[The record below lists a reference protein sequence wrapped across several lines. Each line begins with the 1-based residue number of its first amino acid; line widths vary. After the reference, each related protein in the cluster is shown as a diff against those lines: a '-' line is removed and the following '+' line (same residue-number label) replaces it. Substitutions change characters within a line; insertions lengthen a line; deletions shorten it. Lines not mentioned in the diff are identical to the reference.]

1 VPQHLFQDADEW
13 LKEAKEKLDL
23 FNEFADTPN
32 FINYDM
38 LENKD
43 ASRPDMISIGEQ
55 VVDGLET
62 HKDVVFSKVQD
73 QVNQLALRFDDKLPV
88 LLNKAVECLCVDGVN
103 VDAEEI
109 NALTD
114 KIKKKS
120 KQSLS

>member
-1 VPQHLFQDADEW
+1 MPQHLFQDADEW

-62 HKDVVFSKVQD
+62 HRDVVCSKVQD

-103 VDAEEI
+103 VDA
-109 NALTD
+109 
-114 KIKKKS
+114 
-120 KQSLS
+120 